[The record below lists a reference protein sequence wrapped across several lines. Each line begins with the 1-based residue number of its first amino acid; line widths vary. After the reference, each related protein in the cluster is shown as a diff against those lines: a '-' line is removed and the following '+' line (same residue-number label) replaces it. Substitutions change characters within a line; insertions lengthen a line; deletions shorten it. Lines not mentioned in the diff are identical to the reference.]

1 MPHTFEVSALKFLQK
16 NYGLFVTFVR
26 KCNQVWC
33 DVFDNLSFAGY
44 RAEKIAETSC
54 STYFQDIT

>member
-1 MPHTFEVSALKFLQK
+1 MKKEQVPHTFEVSALKFLQK

-33 DVFDNLSFAGY
+33 DVFDNL
-44 RAEKIAETSC
+44 
-54 STYFQDIT
+54 